1 MIELGILK
9 VNKNFIIEIIK
20 KIRRFVNMLGFSEAE
35 AVRVETAVSEICH
48 IGIDKDKEI
57 FISVFITEINNCKS
71 LLFRFMA
78 ISKSGNY
85 FFGNK
90 FFHEFYLKN
99 LQDGSLIA
107 EGFYYLNNLRVPLTD
122 DFIEKMRREL
132 SVLSRRELMNELEK
146 KNNELIAYAEGL
158 KEAKNIAEDAA
169 QAKADFLANMSHE
182 IRTPMNAI
190 MGMVYLIQKT
200 DLNPKQEDYICKIQA
215 SSDHLL
221 RIINDI
227 LDFSKIESGKFEIEN
242 IYFNMDTVL
251 DNLAVII
258 GEKCSHKGLKLKFD
272 IDPMLPK
279 NLNGDPLRIGQILI
293 NYADNAVKF
302 TEKGQIIVRIKKE
315 KQFSNICIVKFEVQD
330 TGIGMTQ
337 EQKNSLF
344 KPFQQA
350 DTSIT
355 RKYGGT
361 GLGLAISKQLAA
373 LMGGEVGVKTELGK
387 GSIFWFTAKL
397 GVNGLAEKEYVSSN
411 TTEEILTFMAGIRV
425 LLVEDNELNQQ
436 VAVEL
441 LKDRGFFIDIAEN
454 GEVAVR
460 KVNEA
465 QYDIILMD
473 MQMPVMDGVTAAE
486 EIRKNSKFASIPIIA
501 MTANAMIGD
510 REKCMQAGMNDHI
523 AKPIDPKKLFSM
535 LVKWIPATKLKVR
548 KDQQQVKLDND
559 NEKFQLNIPGLDFE
573 LGLKRV
579 LGKKELYINLLKKYV
594 SGQKNVFVEME
605 NMLSKG
611 DWRSAERLAHTLKGV
626 SGTIGAVTI
635 QHKAEI
641 LETALRKH
649 TSFDLLNPLMRETN
663 VMLDEI
669 ITHLE
674 NLLPEEE
681 DISKN
686 EKSFSKPE
694 ELLKVL
700 EKIKPFVET
709 RKPKKC
715 AEIMKEYKE
724 LIWPSQFQMQAAEF
738 QKLVSRYKFKEAMDI
753 LKLLTA
759 NIKNME

>member
-9 VNKNFIIEIIK
+9 VNDKNFINEISK
-20 KIRRFVNMLGFSEAE
+20 KTRRIITMLGFSEIE
-35 AVRVETAVSEICH
+35 AVRIETVVSEICH

-57 FISVFITEINNCKS
+57 SISVFITEKNNYKS
-71 LLFRFMA
+71 LLFRFTG
-78 ISKSGNY
+78 ISENKNY
-85 FFGNK
+85 FLGSK
-90 FFHEFYLKN
+90 FFHEFYLEN
-99 LQDGSLIA
+99 LQNGFLKA
-107 EGFYYLNNLRVPLTD
+107 EGFYYLNNSRCSLTES
-122 DFIEKMRREL
+122 FIKKMKEEL
-132 SVLSRRELMNELEK
+132 LVLSRRELMNELEK

-158 KEAKNIAEDAA
+158 REAKNIAEDAA

-200 DLNPKQEDYICKIQA
+200 HLNPKQKDYISKIQA

-242 IYFNMDTVL
+242 IYFNMDAVL

-272 IDPMLPK
+272 IDSMLPK
-279 NLNGDPLRIGQILI
+279 NLKGDPLRIGQILI

-302 TEKGQIIVRIKKE
+302 TEKGQIIVRIRKE
-315 KQFSNICIVKFEVQD
+315 NQSPNICIVRFEIQD

-344 KPFQQA
+344 QPFHQA

-361 GLGLAISKQLAA
+361 GLGLAISKQLAF
-373 LMGGEVGVKTELGK
+373 LMGGEVGVETELGK

-397 GVNGLAEKEYVSSN
+397 SINGLTEKEYVSSN
-411 TTEEILTFMAGIRV
+411 ATEEMLTSIAGTRV

-441 LKDRGFFIDIAEN
+441 LEDRGFFIDIAEN
-454 GEVAVR
+454 GEIAVK
-460 KVNEA
+460 KVNEM

-501 MTANAMIGD
+501 MTANAMVGD

-535 LVKWIPATKLKVR
+535 LVKWMPAAKLNVGNESQKI
-548 KDQQQVKLDND
+548 KSD
-559 NEKFQLNIPGLDFE
+559 NEEFQINIPGLDFK

-579 LGKKELYINLLKKYV
+579 LGKKKLYINLLKKYI
-594 SGQKNVFVEME
+594 SGQKNVFVEMKD
-605 NMLSKG
+605 MLSKG
-611 DWRSAERLAHTLKGV
+611 DWHSAERLAHTLKGV
-626 SGTIGAVTI
+626 SGTIGAVAI
-635 QHKAEI
+635 QDKAAI
-641 LETALRKH
+641 LEKALKEH
-649 TSFDLLNPLMRETN
+649 TSFDLLNSLIRETS

-674 NLLPEEE
+674 NSLPEEE
-681 DISKN
+681 SILRS

-694 ELLKVL
+694 ELLEVL
-700 EKIKPFVET
+700 YEIKPFVET

-715 AEIMKEYKE
+715 AEIMKEYRE
-724 LIWPSQFQMQAAEF
+724 LAWPSQFQMQAAKFE
-738 QKLVSRYKFKEAMDI
+738 KLISRYKFKEAMNI
-753 LKLLTA
+753 LQLLTS